1 MNRYLVIG
9 MIGLLSGIL
18 CARADVPL
26 AWSGRKGDPVDARSL
41 GKPAAWWT
49 EVPEARFD
57 KAFWLSCI
65 GQPGTYLTMWMLAT
79 LIASRNPTLALAL
92 KINTFI
98 GAYTGLF
105 FHGSVCAKAVV
116 YRRLAGKLPEEDA
129 AAAVD
134 SVGKYARLP
143 SLVCA
148 VSLLFAATAIMAS
161 AILRGDLDVP
171 KWMALFNP
179 VAAAAILIPLR
190 KCGVRIGG
198 AMGIGFSLFAIVL
211 MCAGGAV

>member
-49 EVPEARFD
+49 EVPETRFD

-65 GQPGTYLTMWMLAT
+65 GQPGTYLTMWMLAA
-79 LIASRNPTLALAL
+79 LIGSRNPALALAL

-105 FHGSVCAKAVV
+105 FHGSVCTKAVV
-116 YRRLAGKLPEEDA
+116 YRRLAGKLPGEDA

-134 SVGKYARLP
+134 SVG
-143 SLVCA
+143 
-148 VSLLFAATAIMAS
+148 T
-161 AILRGDLDVP
+161 
-171 KWMALFNP
+171 
-179 VAAAAILIPLR
+179 ILIPLR
-190 KCGVRIGG
+190 KCGVKLGG

-211 MCAGGAV
+211 MCAGAAVA